1 MGSAVLSVYLR
12 VEACFKLEQACALL
26 SKQLHSHAPP
36 PRVHPQVFT
45 ITVPSE
51 QESAA
56 RQLVLAMSPNAR
68 LTYSVGG
75 TLKFE
80 LPTSEVRLIGW
91 LVAVNSTQEV
101 PALLQFRR
109 SCYLYTARLGFYR
122 NVDRILEDTGQP
134 VCSATCLP
142 WGHGVCVRGCTTADT
157 VVVFAMRVACRC
169 P

>member
-1 MGSAVLSVYLR
+1 MPP
-12 VEACFKLEQACALL
+12 
-26 SKQLHSHAPP
+26 PP

-80 LPTSEVRLIGW
+80 LPTSEV
-91 LVAVNSTQEV
+91 
-101 PALLQFRR
+101 
-109 SCYLYTARLGFYR
+109 
-122 NVDRILEDTGQP
+122 
-134 VCSATCLP
+134 CLA
-142 WGHGVCVRGCTTADT
+142 GCW
-157 VVVFAMRVACRC
+157 
-169 P
+169 

>member
-1 MGSAVLSVYLR
+1 
-12 VEACFKLEQACALL
+12 
-26 SKQLHSHAPP
+26 
-36 PRVHPQVFT
+36 
-45 ITVPSE
+45 
-51 QESAA
+51 
-56 RQLVLAMSPNAR
+56 MSPNAC

-75 TLKFE
+75 TLKLK

-109 SCYLYTARLGFYR
+109 SCYLYTACLGFYR

-142 WGHGVCVRGCTTADT
+142 WGHGAC
-157 VVVFAMRVACRC
+157 MREGLYNC
-169 P
+169 